1 MTCLVSNAFL
11 VGIGTGGLALLE
23 APNANTEN
31 NQTHGE
37 TSQSALGVC
46 NNWRQRRD
54 NQDDMT
60 QERKNNR
67 ELDGLE
73 WSKELIANPGTHE
86 RSHVAPERVD

>member
-11 VGIGTGGLALLE
+11 VGIGTGGKALLE

-37 TSQSALGVC
+37 TPQRSLGVC
-46 NNWRQRRD
+46 NNRRQCRD
-54 NQDDMT
+54 NQDDMA
-60 QERKNNR
+60 QKRKDNR
-67 ELDGLE
+67 ELDSLE
-73 WSKELIANPGTHE
+73 SSEELIANPGTHE